1 MKSGD
6 LRKANQV
13 KKRNEC
19 FERER
24 ERERE
29 RENESCGTMDNLSFE
44 KR

>member
-1 MKSGD
+1 MSV
-6 LRKANQV
+6 L
-13 KKRNEC
+13 
-19 FERER
+19 R

>member
-24 ERERE
+24 ERE
-29 RENESCGTMDNLSFE
+29 NESCGTMDNLSFE

>member
-29 RENESCGTMDNLSFE
+29 NESCGTMDNLSFE

>member
-19 FERER
+19 LERER
-24 ERERE
+24 ERERMKVVE
-29 RENESCGTMDNLSFE
+29 PWIT
-44 KR
+44 